1 MPVVNLTDKKLK
13 SLKPENERVEYWD
26 DSLPG
31 FGVRVTP
38 NGEKTFCVMYRIG
51 GRQRRF
57 SLGTYPQI
65 PLAKARDMARDAFE
79 AVRKGKDPVQ
89 EKKVQEAESIRAR
102 LGAKTFARLAQQY
115 LEEYAKLN
123 KKSWKEDEKI
133 INHLLKPEFGTL
145 NVKEITRTH
154 VRSFLQRMAARAK
167 VHANRAH
174 ACLRK
179 IFNWAIKEEIV
190 DLAGNPASGITRPG
204 GKEIPKE
211 RALSDAEMKALWRD
225 LDKETSQASD
235 VLRLILLTGQ
245 RPGEVMG
252 ARWEEIDADQALW
265 TIPGSRTKNG
275 LANAVPLSPQ
285 AIRILESHR
294 NDLEAQRRQRKER
307 GGPDEESPFV
317 FPTHLLTKHAKAPIG
332 YIRKAVGRIHRRLG
346 MKPFTAHDLRR
357 TCATR
362 LGQMGVPGHIIA
374 RILNHKPT
382 DVTSAVYNQYEYL
395 KEKREAL
402 DAWGARVVRITSELQ
417 LVDQNPKAEA

>member
-145 NVKEITRTH
+145 NVKES
-154 VRSFLQRMAARAK
+154 SFLPSP
-167 VHANRAH
+167 HG
-174 ACLRK
+174 RK
-179 IFNWAIKEEIV
+179 
-190 DLAGNPASGITRPG
+190 
-204 GKEIPKE
+204 GK
-211 RALSDAEMKALWRD
+211 
-225 LDKETSQASD
+225 
-235 VLRLILLTGQ
+235 
-245 RPGEVMG
+245 
-252 ARWEEIDADQALW
+252 
-265 TIPGSRTKNG
+265 GSREPRPC
-275 LANAVPLSPQ
+275 LPP
-285 AIRILESHR
+285 E
-294 NDLEAQRRQRKER
+294 DL
-307 GGPDEESPFV
+307 
-317 FPTHLLTKHAKAPIG
+317 
-332 YIRKAVGRIHRRLG
+332 
-346 MKPFTAHDLRR
+346 
-357 TCATR
+357 
-362 LGQMGVPGHIIA
+362 
-374 RILNHKPT
+374 
-382 DVTSAVYNQYEYL
+382 
-395 KEKREAL
+395 
-402 DAWGARVVRITSELQ
+402 
-417 LVDQNPKAEA
+417 